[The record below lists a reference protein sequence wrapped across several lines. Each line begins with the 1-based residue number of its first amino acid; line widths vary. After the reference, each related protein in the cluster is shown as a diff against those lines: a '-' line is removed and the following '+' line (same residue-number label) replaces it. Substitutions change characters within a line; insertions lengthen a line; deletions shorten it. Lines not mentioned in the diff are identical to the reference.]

1 MDDRRVDIPSN
12 PDPSLQCPWL
22 ADRLYGAKP
31 VAWRGRGDLPQV
43 PWSRSARGSW
53 LVLDLWSG
61 MGGLCLALLQCGF
74 HFFAIA
80 AEMDPIAANLCASN
94 MPNVIHVRRVES
106 ITAAALR
113 PFLRRRQIRGILMG
127 GGSPCQ
133 GNSSLNLGR
142 RGIDDARSQQPLV
155 MVKLRDD
162 IRALPEAQS
171 LELVSFLE
179 NVGSMPDSVE
189 TTYSDWME
197 GGPVLIDAAGCGWAH
212 RRRLYWLVG
221 SRGSVAD
228 LGQAPDSWEWL
239 DDDAAVTLQYAG
251 SKALPPR
258 VHLDGGFQFMID
270 PQHVV
275 EEKGKGA
282 MHTFTREFRHPEDR
296 MASVSAAAAERFLCD
311 GKRFPPGAYEA
322 NSLVWKGPTWR
333 TLSPGERAQIMGV
346 PPESL
351 GHVPGGPELKTQRQ
365 NSILGNGFHVF
376 SVVALLSMMPQVLGA
391 KLPSPLFDP
400 SEVGLMSRCSHTV
413 WEPGRLDHFHGLL
426 GAGEIIHQMQFM
438 FPGCDVPASVWKH
451 TREKLEHC
459 DLPALQ
465 AYYAWC
471 QLRQLGPE
479 SLGPQPLLRAD
490 RAKLYS
496 GLGGQRH
503 PADSAR
509 GLDHLLP
516 PGLGKSEHLRRA
528 LHLPSPFLVKSWP
541 EADVGFVLDMICV
554 WRECL
559 PGFASRQRHIL
570 ATVATALS
578 VLEDHLASRRVP
590 SAKAVASS
598 KRPGF
603 VAFLSAILRWPDVTQ
618 PECLVLGHSI
628 VGDILPSGVFR
639 SVSSQSTMSVD
650 NWLSEAEDAIDRI
663 MASKPPLHVQDILD
677 ATCDEQRKGYCS
689 RFYTREEIDAMFGKS
704 QWRPLERF
712 LIVQPCG
719 KKRVIDN
726 ARKTSH
732 NAATV
737 MSETIHTVHI
747 DFIASVLADLSS
759 RLGLGT
765 PPWEVPGLEWL
776 QARIGTDDLPD
787 AYRQLPVSPSQQGF
801 SVISIHIPGVGWRF
815 SLLWGLAFGLESA
828 VVNFNRWPMLAIAAS
843 RRCACSLAAA
853 YFDDELSVELLA
865 QHDVSGPGLRCILNL
880 MGSPPQQSKSFRPQC
895 DRLYLGASIH
905 LGSFV
910 TDGFVRF
917 QPKFLTRRKVM
928 DKLSMALS
936 SRSLSRD
943 DAGKLRGDLQ
953 WMYSMCSGF
962 LGRFA
967 GPVLSQHQ
975 SQELPDLSDDE
986 FRMLQLLQ
994 GFVAT
999 ALPRDVQVIR
1009 NLSSPTI
1016 VYSDASYDGR
1026 ILRLGWVIFKPHT
1039 VPLGG
1044 STVVPES
1051 VLSSWKPRIQ
1061 QIYPG
1066 ETLAVLVATVLC
1078 PDHLANSDL
1087 LWFVDNESAVSAL
1100 IRSSTSQ
1107 EDVHLISQAT
1117 HVKLHSLGCRLW
1129 VEWIDSESNLSD
1141 GLSRLGILDPWT
1153 CDRQWQLQDFP
1164 FPPELERECLLRL
1177 FET

>member
-1 MDDRRVDIPSN
+1 
-12 PDPSLQCPWL
+12 
-22 ADRLYGAKP
+22 
-31 VAWRGRGDLPQV
+31 
-43 PWSRSARGSW
+43 
-53 LVLDLWSG
+53 
-61 MGGLCLALLQCGF
+61 MG
-74 HFFAIA
+74 
-80 AEMDPIAANLCASN
+80 P
-94 MPNVIHVRRVES
+94 
-106 ITAAALR
+106 
-113 PFLRRRQIRGILMG
+113 
-127 GGSPCQ
+127 
-133 GNSSLNLGR
+133 
-142 RGIDDARSQQPLV
+142 
-155 MVKLRDD
+155 
-162 IRALPEAQS
+162 
-171 LELVSFLE
+171 
-179 NVGSMPDSVE
+179 
-189 TTYSDWME
+189 
-197 GGPVLIDAAGCGWAH
+197 
-212 RRRLYWLVG
+212 
-221 SRGSVAD
+221 RGSVAD

-239 DDDAAVTLQYAG
+239 EEDAAVTLQYAG

-270 PQHVV
+270 PQHVL

-351 GHVPGGPELKTQRQ
+351 GHVPGGPELKIQRQ

-391 KLPSPLFDP
+391 KLPAPLCDP
-400 SEVGLMSRCSHTV
+400 SEVGLLSRCSHTV
-413 WEPGRLDHFHGLL
+413 WEPGRLDAFHGLL
-426 GAGEIIHQMQFM
+426 GAGEITHQMQFM
-438 FPGCDVPASVWKH
+438 FPGCDVPVSVWKH
-451 TREKLEHC
+451 TRERLEHC

-590 SAKAVASS
+590 SARAVASS

-603 VAFLSAILRWPDVTQ
+603 VAFLSAILRWPDVKQ
-618 PECLVLGHSI
+618 PECLILGHSI
-628 VGDILPSGVFR
+628 IGDIPPSGVFR
-639 SVSSQSTMSVD
+639 SVSSQSTMSVED
-650 NWLSEAEDAIDRI
+650 WLSEAEDAIDRI

-677 ATCDEQRKGYCS
+677 ATCDEQKKGYCS
-689 RFYTREEIDAMFGKS
+689 RFYTREEVDSMFGKS

-765 PPWEVPGLEWL
+765 PPWDVPGLEWL

-787 AYRQLPVSPSQQGF
+787 AYRQLPV
-801 SVISIHIPGVGWRF
+801 
-815 SLLWGLAFGLESA
+815 
-828 VVNFNRWPMLAIAAS
+828 
-843 RRCACSLAAA
+843 
-853 YFDDELSVELLA
+853 
-865 QHDVSGPGLRCILNL
+865 
-880 MGSPPQQSKSFRPQC
+880 
-895 DRLYLGASIH
+895 
-905 LGSFV
+905 
-910 TDGFVRF
+910 
-917 QPKFLTRRKVM
+917 
-928 DKLSMALS
+928 
-936 SRSLSRD
+936 
-943 DAGKLRGDLQ
+943 
-953 WMYSMCSGF
+953 
-962 LGRFA
+962 
-967 GPVLSQHQ
+967 
-975 SQELPDLSDDE
+975 
-986 FRMLQLLQ
+986 
-994 GFVAT
+994 
-999 ALPRDVQVIR
+999 
-1009 NLSSPTI
+1009 
-1016 VYSDASYDGR
+1016 
-1026 ILRLGWVIFKPHT
+1026 
-1039 VPLGG
+1039 
-1044 STVVPES
+1044 
-1051 VLSSWKPRIQ
+1051 
-1061 QIYPG
+1061 
-1066 ETLAVLVATVLC
+1066 
-1078 PDHLANSDL
+1078 
-1087 LWFVDNESAVSAL
+1087 
-1100 IRSSTSQ
+1100 
-1107 EDVHLISQAT
+1107 
-1117 HVKLHSLGCRLW
+1117 
-1129 VEWIDSESNLSD
+1129 
-1141 GLSRLGILDPWT
+1141 
-1153 CDRQWQLQDFP
+1153 
-1164 FPPELERECLLRL
+1164 
-1177 FET
+1177 